1 MELKGKLVHIT
12 RDLKTGGEWITFGV
26 DKVPP
31 EAYSL
36 QEKDLAITVKPYR
49 KKRSLNA
56 NAYYWTLIEEISA
69 ATGTPKPM
77 CHNLMLRRYGV
88 LDQVDGENLMV
99 FIPDTDEADKK
110 VMNAETYHFR
120 PTSWAKTADD
130 GRTFRA
136 YLVLKGSHEMD
147 TKEMAALIEG
157 AISEAKELGIETLP
171 REEYERMMK
180 SYEEHFTKR

>member
-1 MELKGKLVHIT
+1 MELRGKLVHIT
-12 RDLKTGGEWITFGV
+12 REPKAGKEWITFGV

-56 NAYYWTLIEEISA
+56 NAYYWALIEEIA
-69 ATGTPKPM
+69 TATGTPKPM
-77 CHNLMLRRYGV
+77 CHNMMLRRYGV
-88 LDQVDGENLMV
+88 LEQVEGENLMV
-99 FIPDTDEADKK
+99 FIPDTDEADNK

-120 PTSWAKTADD
+120 PTSRTKTADD

-136 YLVLKGSHEMD
+136 YLVLKGSSAYD

-157 AISEAKELGIETLP
+157 VISEAKELGIEILP

-180 SYEEHFTKR
+180 SYEEHFTGR